1 MAQAAAQNPDAPS
14 GWAALVL
21 AMFLIIWHVFDLL
34 VMRRQALVSVPI
46 LAVTFGIY
54 AVFALIAKGIMKEKD
69 WKFAVWFLAMWLVPI
84 LLGLVAK
91 YVKDSVVLEFVTMAV
106 IYFPLFIF
114 YFLSRGVG
122 SKTIAIYFIIWA
134 FGLVFWAVTYGDLM
148 NYAKEQNIELGFNP
162 MLSYEA
168 IISWTKKAVI
178 NMYTRGVETGKAI
191 STEVETAYK
200 AAKGDYYTGQVDTAA
215 KKRLGVYIENF
226 RATEPFFYEDSPV
239 SAYAVLKAE
248 TLDKPLDIFVTCDA
262 DGTIPANVIRP
273 KDKFNIIT
281 SEQPEIDCIWNKGIL
296 KKGLH
301 DIRLRAEFEFTTR
314 AYLKAYIMDRDRLR
328 EYRRQNIDPLANV
341 PDKTPVAIYTSGPIR
356 IGMSLGQQPLA
367 LGTAGEALQTW
378 GVTVDN
384 IWDGTLEELSM
395 LNFFVPKGIKISGI
409 EGINIQQTSCA
420 AIPEEEQE
428 ACDDSLVN
436 VYSLSPGET
445 RNFRIL
451 LEVTSPEQVLG
462 KAPVAV
468 QNFKVSAQYRYL
480 LERKI
485 ITEVRGAAA

>member
-1 MAQAAAQNPDAPS
+1 MAEAASGTEKPS
-14 GWAALVL
+14 GWAVL
-21 AMFLIIWHVFDLL
+21 ILAILLMAWHVFDLL
-34 VMRRQALVSVPI
+34 VLRRQALVSYTI
-46 LAVTFGIY
+46 LAVTFAVY
-54 AVFALIAKGIMKEKD
+54 AVLALIAKGIMKEKD
-69 WKFAVWFLAMWLVPI
+69 WKFTLWFLAMWLVPI

-91 YVKDSVVLEFVTMAV
+91 YVKDLVVIEFITMAA

-114 YFLSRGVG
+114 YFLTRGVG

-134 FGLVFWAVTYGDLM
+134 FGLVFWAVNYGNLM
-148 NYAKEQNIELGFNP
+148 NYAREQNIELGFNP

-168 IISWTKKAVI
+168 IISWTKKAII
-178 NMYTRGVETGKAI
+178 NMYTRGVETGKTI
-191 STEVETAYK
+191 GTEVETAYK
-200 AAKGDYYTGQVDTAA
+200 AAKGDYYTGQVDSAA

-239 SAYAVLKAE
+239 SAYAILKAE
-248 TLDKPLDIFVTCDA
+248 TIDNPLDISITCDA

-281 SEQPEIDCIWNKGIL
+281 SEQPEIDCVWNKGVL
-296 KKGLH
+296 KKGMH
-301 DIRLRAEFEFTTR
+301 DLRIRAEFEFTTR

-328 EYRRQNIDPLANV
+328 EYRRQNIDPLANI
-341 PDKTPVAIYTSGPIR
+341 PDKTPVAIYTSGPLR
-356 IGMSLGQQPLA
+356 IGMSLGQQPIG

-378 GVTVDN
+378 GVTVEN
-384 IWDGTLEELSM
+384 IWDGQLEELIM
-395 LNFFVPKGIKISGI
+395 LYFFVPKGIRISSV
-409 EGINIQQTSCA
+409 EGINIQQATCA
-420 AIPEEEQE
+420 SIPEEEQS
-428 ACDDSLVN
+428 ACDDNLVN
-436 VYSLSPGET
+436 VYSLSPGEA